1 VLCHDLYT
9 PTQEFLQL
17 GHKTAREPRAWIRSN
32 VNQQIHVAVGSRV
45 TARHGSKK
53 ADTPGFHRIYH
64 HNGPPL
70 TRLSLHPNEP
80 ARIYL
85 VRPAAPF
92 DKPLKRGP
100 PCGLVRLPSRGLCA
114 VRLGMVY
121 GHRSTEQ
128 STTALLV
135 GNLRGPLGTSQNLF
149 ER

>member
-1 VLCHDLYT
+1 VPSRDL
-9 PTQEFLQL
+9 
-17 GHKTAREPRAWIRSN
+17 KN
-32 VNQQIHVAVGSRV
+32 AV
-45 TARHGSKK
+45 
-53 ADTPGFHRIYH
+53 TPGFHRIYH

-100 PCGLVRLPSRGLCA
+100 PCGLVRRPGRRLCA

-121 GHRSTEQ
+121 GHRGTEQ
-128 STTALLV
+128 NTAALLV
-135 GNLRGPLGTSQNLF
+135 GNPRGPLGTSQNHF